1 MSQSRYDVNWISNVP
16 KGWSV
21 MQLGHAASADDDS
34 LNENLNGLR
43 EFCYVDIS
51 AVDHIAGIMSS
62 SRVAA
67 ADAPSRARRLAK
79 EGDVLV
85 STVRTYLKAI
95 AEVTREYAECVF
107 STGFAVLR
115 GRTERIESAY
125 LKWMLLNEGLIQA
138 IEAHSEGLSYP
149 AINTSALMKLK
160 VVVPPMPDQRRIA
173 VHLKRA
179 TSRIDTLVAKK
190 TRFIE
195 LLREKRQALITHA
208 VTKGLDPNVPMK
220 DSGVEWLGRLPAHWA
235 IKRLKRVAM
244 IENSGCYGAD
254 EHSDQATVRIKTCTT
269 AHISA
274 DSRFLFESMEERFF
288 SPAEASRYAG
298 APGDIFVVKS
308 SGSNTNIISGKL
320 ARIDRNHPSVVF
332 TNFLMRVRPNKIHVE
347 PEFLEYFLSSTI
359 TRRRI
364 ERMVATTTYPN
375 INVSEYASALI
386 PIPTL
391 EEQRSITTTINKKV
405 SRIATL
411 IAKTERSI
419 ELLREHRTAL
429 ITAAVTGKI
438 DLRDAD

>member
-1 MSQSRYDVNWISNVP
+1 MKDSGAEWLGKVPVTWDVAPLRFFLKLRRDIVGS
-16 KGWSV
+16 
-21 MQLGHAASADDDS
+21 ASASTKLLS
-34 LNENLNGLR
+34 LTLQGVIERDLENQAGKMPASFDGYQHISAGEMVFCLFDMDETPRTVGIAPQDGMLTSAYTVFHPQSDLWARYIYYFFLHVDEYKRLRPFYRGLR
-43 EFCYVDIS
+43 KTIRPGPFLSIQVPRPTE
-51 AVDHIAGIMSS
+51 
-62 SRVAA
+62 
-67 ADAPSRARRLAK
+67 DAARRI
-79 EGDVLV
+79 V
-85 STVRTYLKAI
+85 SHLDSITV
-95 AEVTREYAECVF
+95 
-107 STGFAVLR
+107 
-115 GRTERIESAY
+115 
-125 LKWMLLNEGLIQA
+125 
-138 IEAHSEGLSYP
+138 
-149 AINTSALMKLK
+149 
-160 VVVPPMPDQRRIA
+160 
-173 VHLKRA
+173 
-179 TSRIDTLVAKK
+179 RIDTLVARK
-190 TRFIE
+190 TRFIN

-347 PEFLEYFLSSTI
+347 PEFLEYFLSSRI

-405 SRIATL
+405 SRIDTL